1 VESLADKPGGTRCG
15 SRYALHMAGGRFAV
29 WGGGA
34 VTRLLVVRDEFIDVY
49 CEEGKAE
56 GFQATLDGR
65 DDEKNGIGAAPRYM
79 TGESVTRDAAN
90 GCFFY
95 ISPAADQPS
104 LLGIDVGD
112 YDGISFWARKGPSGQ
127 STLRIALVDDN
138 TSEDLNL
145 QQERA
150 YWFEQYEAA
159 EQDPNVVVDPDKA
172 DTSCQRIKGCCRH
185 CYEQLQYQEYVNADR
200 FGTDQPYVRDSVAD
214 RCWVPGEP
222 MPTFRFGMKFP
233 ADPEGYFGW
242 DFVRPG
248 CGLEP
253 TTEDLTDECWQPA
266 QTVWDQWNRDYGL
279 CCPRTMKEEHDD
291 PVEANGD
298 PRWGGKPCLP
308 YVFNYDQSSG
318 NYCHDEG
325 EILPEQNQNRCGE
338 SFEAAVTLTPEWKL
352 YTIQWSELRRFT
364 PDKPPINPNS
374 IWQIAFYWGPG
385 YLDTYIDDVG
395 FYKRRSGALRDGGA
409 GTGGEAGAGGEAGVS
424 GQAGVGGQSG
434 AGGEAGAGGGGGA

>member
-1 VESLADKPGGTRCG
+1 MIRSGVLGLSITLGLFAACEPLGPPRPTCEQLSISDAGVDVTPYTTVLSDAQPPEAFGQESDPGPTCNDCTQDRNVEVMTVVDFENGFAPSWFNYGEPGILLEPPAAGGAVDDAGITWTLPPPYWGLQVESLADKPGGTRCG

-298 PRWGGKPCLP
+298 PRWGGKP
-308 YVFNYDQSSG
+308 
-318 NYCHDEG
+318 
-325 EILPEQNQNRCGE
+325 
-338 SFEAAVTLTPEWKL
+338 
-352 YTIQWSELRRFT
+352 
-364 PDKPPINPNS
+364 
-374 IWQIAFYWGPG
+374 
-385 YLDTYIDDVG
+385 
-395 FYKRRSGALRDGGA
+395 
-409 GTGGEAGAGGEAGVS
+409 
-424 GQAGVGGQSG
+424 
-434 AGGEAGAGGGGGA
+434 